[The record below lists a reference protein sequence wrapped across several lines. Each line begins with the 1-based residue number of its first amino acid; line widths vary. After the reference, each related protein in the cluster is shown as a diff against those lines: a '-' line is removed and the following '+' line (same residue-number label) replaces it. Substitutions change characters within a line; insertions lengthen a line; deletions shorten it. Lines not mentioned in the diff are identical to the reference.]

1 MSIEDITAI
10 LYTLVFGYIVYRF
23 LKNKKIINNI
33 DKSDKNDRGDK

>member
-1 MSIEDITAI
+1 MPIEDITAI
-10 LYTLVFGYIVYRF
+10 LYTLVLGYIVYRF

>member
-10 LYTLVFGYIVYRF
+10 LYTLDLGYIVYRF
-23 LKNKKIINNI
+23 LKNKKLLNNI

>member
-10 LYTLVFGYIVYRF
+10 LYTLVFGYLIYRF

-33 DKSDKNDRGDK
+33 GKNDKNRGDK

>member
-10 LYTLVFGYIVYRF
+10 LYTLVLCYLIYRF

-33 DKSDKNDRGDK
+33 GKNDKNRGDK

>member
-10 LYTLVFGYIVYRF
+10 LYTLVLSYLIYRF

-33 DKSDKNDRGDK
+33 GKNDKNRGDK